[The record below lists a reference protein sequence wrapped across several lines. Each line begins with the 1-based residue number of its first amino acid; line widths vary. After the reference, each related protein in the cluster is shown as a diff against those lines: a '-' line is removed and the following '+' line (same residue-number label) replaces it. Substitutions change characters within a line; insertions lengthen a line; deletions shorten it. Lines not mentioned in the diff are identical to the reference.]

1 MYRDK
6 TIIKLR
12 KESKGHLWEGYWSIT
27 RGTKKWHMKIGISR
41 LFRLIA
47 TLIQDKGKVY
57 SIDIII
63 KRKR

>member
-1 MYRDK
+1 MRDK
-6 TIIKLR
+6 TIIKIR
-12 KESKGHLWEGYWSIT
+12 KPWATYWKLSMGKT
-27 RGTKKWHMKIGISR
+27 VRYPTVGISR

>member
-6 TIIKLR
+6 SIIRLR
-12 KESKGHLWEGYWSIT
+12 KNPTYIRGHYWDIKMGKFHT
-27 RGTKKWHMKIGISR
+27 FRGIGISR

>member
-1 MYRDK
+1 MFREK
-6 TIIKLR
+6 TILKLR
-12 KESKGHLWEGYWSIT
+12 KDDKYWNIRKGKNRLSF
-27 RGTKKWHMKIGISR
+27 RVGISR

-57 SIDIII
+57 SIDIIV